1 MTCCDSPNLHRSSL
15 HCCLM
20 FRLLS
25 SNLTACWVWWC
36 TFIFVMGVQIL
47 QQIVTK
53 HQKERVKVSPEVVK
67 QFTDVREMLDLF
79 PGLKVTS

>member
-1 MTCCDSPNLHRSSL
+1 ML
-15 HCCLM
+15 
-20 FRLLS
+20 
-25 SNLTACWVWWC
+25 
-36 TFIFVMGVQIL
+36 GVQIL

-53 HQKERVKVSPEVVK
+53 HQKERVKVSPEIVK

>member
-1 MTCCDSPNLHRSSL
+1 
-15 HCCLM
+15 M
-20 FRLLS
+20 FNFLS
-25 SNLTACWVWWC
+25 SNLTACWVWWY
-36 TFIFVMGVQIL
+36 TFIFVMCVQIL

-67 QFTDVREMLDLF
+67 QFTNVREMLDLF